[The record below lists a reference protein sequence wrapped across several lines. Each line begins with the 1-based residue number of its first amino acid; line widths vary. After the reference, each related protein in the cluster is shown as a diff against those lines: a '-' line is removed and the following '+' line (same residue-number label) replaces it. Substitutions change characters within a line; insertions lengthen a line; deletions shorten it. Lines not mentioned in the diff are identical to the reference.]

1 MAYYDALVA
10 EWSQLTPGTT
20 AAKLAQINAMT
31 ITGTIPTSFYVT
43 GNQVLNCIGWTEF
56 NALTAQQQNNILGVC
71 RTPGLIL
78 GGASTFMGKMFVAT
92 FTNLSGPTITA
103 LTALAQAVV
112 TPWWQANGYTSP
124 FTQADLT
131 AAGNLT

>member
-1 MAYYDALVA
+1 
-10 EWSQLTPGTT
+10 
-20 AAKLAQINAMT
+20 
-31 ITGTIPTSFYVT
+31 
-43 GNQVLNCIGWTEF
+43 
-56 NALTAQQQNNILGVC
+56 
-71 RTPGLIL
+71 
-78 GGASTFMGKMFVAT
+78 MGKMFVAT